1 MRACVAVAVAL
12 LGSVGALPA
21 NALTKM
27 EQSLMKLDPEER
39 AHQACVAK
47 GLDVVRRDKRL
58 AHADRLMPDVFKR
71 AHFTEGMVKAP
82 GAAVRSDSHWYALSF
97 ECALTDD
104 QLKATSF
111 TFKVGDEIPPGR
123 WDDVGLWR

>member
-1 MRACVAVAVAL
+1 MRACFAAVIAL
-12 LGSVGALPA
+12 TVCIGGLPA

-27 EQSLMKLDPEER
+27 EQSLMKLDPQER

-47 GLDVVRRDKRL
+47 GLEVVRRDKRL
-58 AHADRLMPDVFKR
+58 VHADRLVPDVLKR
-71 AHFTEGMVKAP
+71 AQFADGVVHAK
-82 GAAVRSDSHWYALSF
+82 GAAVRTGKHWYALSF
-97 ECALTDD
+97 ECAVTSD

-111 TFKVGDEIPPGR
+111 TFNLGDEIPPDT